1 MKSGN
6 VEPINLDLNY
16 SRGQLFMAQK
26 KARRTIQEINR
37 KIREGNVVVITADEM
52 ADLVKRKGPRK
63 AAKEIDVVTT
73 GTFAPM
79 CSSGAFI
86 NFGHTKPSIKASR
99 VWLNGVPAYAGIAA
113 VDVYLGATEPS
124 EDDPLNRVHPG
135 HFKYGGG
142 HVIHDLVAGKKVELK
157 ATAYGTDCYPN
168 RFVKKKTALEEFPYA
183 SLLNPRNGYQNYNCA
198 INLSGKTKYTYM
210 GVLKPNVGNANYST
224 SGQLSPL
231 FNDPYYL
238 TMGLGTKIFLGGAKG
253 YIIGPGTQH
262 NPHAKRGGN
271 GVPLTPAGT
280 LMTTGNLKEMNP
292 KWVAGASML
301 GYGCSLMVGLGV
313 PIPIL
318 NEELARF
325 TGISDEEI
333 YTQIIDYGKDYPKGE
348 AKSLGQVSYAELKSG
363 TIRFNGRDIP
373 TVPLSSYVRALEI
386 ARILREWIEK
396 GEFVLT
402 EPQEMLPTTGN
413 YSQ

>member
-26 KARRTIQEINR
+26 NARRTIQEINR

-386 ARILREWIEK
+386 ARILKEWIEK